1 MNFLAHAYLSGTDEN
16 IIVGNFIA
24 DHVKGKAIER
34 YAEEIK
40 AGIRLHRWIDT
51 FTDNHAIVRES
62 IVRLRKDF
70 GKYSGVIV
78 DMYYDHFLAKHWNNY
93 SPHPLKSFTSQIY
106 QVMMKHFFLLPPKT
120 RRILPYMMA
129 DDWLAGYARLE
140 GLQMALAGM
149 SRRTRFNSNME
160 HAVEALLRNY
170 DLFYEDFRAFFEI
183 LVENTEKYLN
193 NSLNKEISS

>member
-34 YAEEIK
+34 YTEEIK
-40 AGIRLHRWIDT
+40 AGILLHRWIDT
-51 FTDNHAIVRES
+51 FTDNHPIVRES
-62 IVRLRKDF
+62 IGRLRRDF

-78 DMYYDHFLAKHWNNY
+78 DMYYDHFLAKYWNNY
-93 SPHPLKSFTSQIY
+93 SSKPLPSFTAHIY
-106 QVMMKHFFLLPPKT
+106 QVMMKHFLILPVKT
-120 RRILPYMMA
+120 RRILPFMMA
-129 DDWLAGYARLE
+129 DDWLAGYAQLE

-160 HAVEALLRNY
+160 HAVEALRNNY
-170 DLFYEDFRAFFEI
+170 ELFLSEFRIFFNE
-183 LVENTEKYLN
+183 LVETTNIRLKENVYL
-193 NSLNKEISS
+193 SDI